1 MGRTVLIAC
10 LPWLVVLVAS
20 FFVLL
25 LLVRI
30 SRARWEPRRLLR
42 LHGDQ
47 VGTVQ
52 SLSFVLTLPLFVM
65 VMLLIVQ
72 VSQLMIGQVVVEY
85 AAVAAA
91 RAAVVWIPA
100 HVSIHEPWNCVV
112 PYIEDPTADKQPPGV
127 SGPGDGG
134 MTYQLSPQGD
144 KYQKIRMAAAL
155 ACVPISPSRAFAGI
169 EQPPANTLWAAE
181 GALERVY
188 AAMAPAAATNTR
200 MHERLTNKLAYAL
213 SPDTLTVEVRFY
225 HSNQEPA
232 LIEWGVSSATWEYAQ
247 WYEVGWQDPI
257 TVTVRYRL
265 AMLPGPGRLLARQ
278 IAGIG
283 GQQGSPGNVYSDSY
297 FYPLYATAT
306 LCNEGEK
313 PNYAHYNGDGGQPFG
328 QPQ

>member
-10 LPWLVVLVAS
+10 LPWLMVLVAS

-30 SRARWEPRRLLR
+30 SRARWEPRRLVR
-42 LHGDQ
+42 LHADQ

-52 SLSFVLTLPLFVM
+52 SLSFVLTLPLFIM

-72 VSQLMIGQVVVEY
+72 VSQLMIAQVVVEY

-100 HVSIHEPWNCVV
+100 YLVNKSGTVEPWNCVWG
-112 PYIEDPTADKQPPGV
+112 YTIDNTADNQQPNV

-134 MTYQLSPQGD
+134 MTYQLLARGD
-144 KYQKIRMAAAL
+144 KYEKIRMAAAL
-155 ACVPISPSRAFAGI
+155 ACVPISPSRAFAGV
-169 EQPPANTLWAAE
+169 EQPPVNTLL
-181 GALERVY
+181 ALETVY
-188 AAMAPAAATNTR
+188 AAIAPAAVANAR
-200 MHERLTNKLAYAL
+200 IHDRLRNKLAYAL
-213 SPDTLTVEVRFY
+213 SEDTLNVEVRFY

-257 TVTVRYRL
+257 TVTVRYKL

-313 PNYAHYNGDGGQPFG
+313 PNYAHYRFTSDQ
-328 QPQ
+328 